1 MFPSED
7 MAVVVRRESPVTFI
21 GVADRIGRRE
31 EPRCFEG
38 LDVLA
43 SEWPSAE
50 GARNRDGSVHPRW
63 VDAWRRLLEL
73 PPSQLAG
80 ALVERSEAA
89 DALRQVTPFAGVID
103 PRARWQIW
111 RDVRPI
117 AP

>member
-1 MFPSED
+1 MDLHRLAEERSVAYH
-7 MAVVVRRESPVTFI
+7 AVVGQRLL
-21 GVADRIGRRE
+21 ADAAVIAKAKARI
-31 EPRCFEG
+31 
-38 LDVLA
+38 A
-43 SEWPSAE
+43 QWA
-50 GARNRDGSVHPRW
+50 RDGSVHPRW

-73 PPSQLAG
+73 PLSQLVD

-111 RDVRPI
+111 RDIRQRLS